1 MGRIVRYRESDRQE
15 PNGRLI
21 GYPRVSTKDQNLDRQ
36 LKALNNSGCELI
48 YQEKIS
54 GTKKSR
60 PELDKMLADL
70 KPGDI
75 VVVQEL
81 TRVSRSTLDMLDLV
95 KIITEKGCFIKSLN
109 ESWLDTSSPAGKLM
123 LTIFAGMAEFERE
136 LMLQRCQEG
145 REAAIEKGVKMGRT
159 KQMDTKM
166 EYALKLYEDKAMSIR
181 KICEVTGVS
190 KATLCRRIAELKETG
205 QVVI

>member
-1 MGRIVRYRESDRQE
+1 MAKIVRYRKTEKTQAD
-15 PNGRLI
+15 GRLI
-21 GYPRVSTKDQNLDRQ
+21 GYARVSTKDQNLDRQ
-36 LKALNNSGCELI
+36 LKALEGSGCGII
-48 YQEKIS
+48 YKEKIS

-60 PELDKMLADL
+60 PELDRMLADI

-145 REAAIEKGVKMGRT
+145 REIAIAKGAKMGRT
-159 KQMDTKM
+159 KKMDSQMKH
-166 EYALKLYEDKAMSIR
+166 ALQLYEEKSMSVR

-190 KATLCRRIAELKETG
+190 KATLCRRIAELKNTRELA
-205 QVVI
+205 I

>member
-1 MGRIVRYRESDRQE
+1 MGKIVRYKETEKPQ

-21 GYPRVSTKDQNLDRQ
+21 GYARVSTKDQHLDRQ
-36 LKALNNSGCELI
+36 LKALKNVGCGVI

-54 GTKKSR
+54 GTMKSR

-145 REAAIEKGVKMGRT
+145 REAAMEKGVKMGRT

-190 KATLCRRIAELKETG
+190 KATLCRRISELKETG
-205 QVVI
+205 KVII

>member
-1 MGRIVRYRESDRQE
+1 MGRI
-15 PNGRLI
+15 I
-21 GYPRVSTKDQNLDRQ
+21 GYARVSTKEQNLDRQ
-36 LKALNNSGCELI
+36 ITALQEANCEVI
-48 YQEKIS
+48 FQEKVT

-60 PELDKMLADL
+60 PELDKMLVEL
-70 KPGDI
+70 KPGDLVI
-75 VVVQEL
+75 VKEL

-145 REAAIEKGVKMGRT
+145 REAAMERGVKMGRT
-159 KQMDTKM
+159 KKNGSQM
-166 EYALKLYEDKAMSIR
+166 EYALKLYEEKAMSIR

-190 KATLCRRIAELKETG
+190 KATLCRRISEMKDDK
-205 QVVI
+205 VISIC